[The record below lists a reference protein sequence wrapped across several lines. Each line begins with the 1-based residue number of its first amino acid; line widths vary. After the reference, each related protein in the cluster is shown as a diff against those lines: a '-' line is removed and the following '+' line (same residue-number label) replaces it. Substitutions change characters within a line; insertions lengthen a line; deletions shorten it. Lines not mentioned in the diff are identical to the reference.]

1 MLQPSWLFAVGC
13 WLLAVGEVD
22 HWGAV
27 EEGVDAMP
35 IICRRCCK
43 TFAYKQAKDDFPLA
57 PRSGQ

>member
-1 MLQPSWLFAVGC
+1 LVVGC

-35 IICRRCCK
+35 IICRRWCK